1 MKISRLLLPIL
12 FFFAVS
18 CNSTSEIDTIAGE
31 LCDCLRPMIEMYN
44 TLGDG
49 TDSEALEGAIE
60 ELGRL
65 AEESQSCA
73 DDMTDRYGDLAARQ
87 QEVDEAM
94 ARVCPDIVQ
103 RLNEFQ

>member
-1 MKISRLLLPIL
+1 MKIAHLLLPTLLIL
-12 FFFAVS
+12 MVS
-18 CNSTSEIDTIAGE
+18 CNSKSEIDTIAGE

-44 TLGDG
+44 ELEVA
-49 TDSEALEGAIE
+49 TDPDETERTMQ
-60 ELGRL
+60 ELTRL

-73 DDMTDRYGDLAARQ
+73 NGLTEKYGDLAPRQ

-94 ARVCPDIVQ
+94 ARACPDIVQ